1 MKNDCVAVL
10 DVRSYEVTFLI
21 GGKGV
26 NDTFV
31 QRGSKSEKY
40 EGFTTDGFLDEE
52 SFCRAV
58 SSCVSSVLQNYD
70 GTISEICVGT
80 PSAFTKIYTKG
91 QTISFPT
98 RRKLSAEE
106 FDALYDAGLAELT
119 VPGRC
124 VKHSSMYYS
133 LGDNRKYFTAKELYK
148 AHSAVLK
155 GALCYY
161 FVDEKFYEL
170 ITPLL
175 SSLGFDTV
183 RFEPQGLSQAL
194 YLLPEKKRE
203 GYALMLDVGF
213 LTSTVCIVYG
223 GGIVHEDTVDC
234 GEAHILLSIMDGLGV
249 DFEKAE
255 EILLAANV
263 SGGSVPKD
271 LSWTDVDGTVY
282 NVSKINEII
291 KFGLDGICEK
301 VDEFFAKYYRDK
313 TLPATA
319 SQSMCVTGEG
329 IGAIKGGAEHIS
341 KRLERITEI
350 VYPEIPYYDKP
361 AYSSRIATLWS
372 ALSPRKKQ
380 GLKGALTK
388 LFGGRKK

>member
-106 FDALYDAGLAELT
+106 FDALYEAGLAELT

-124 VKHSSMYYS
+124 VKRSSMYFS
-133 LGDNRKYFTAKELYK
+133 LGDNRKYFTIDGVN
-148 AHSAVLK
+148 HTRGFVLSTCVYLSLDAGGLIGAGSFGIAGFVG
-155 GALCYY
+155 GALA
-161 FVDEKFYEL
+161 L
-170 ITPLL
+170 MALAA
-175 SSLGFDTV
+175 SSEV
-183 RFEPQGLSQAL
+183 SQASFACFNLQKQYKTMTFNVGVLDNDKGSDGRKQPYDTL
-194 YLLPEKKRE
+194 YVIADDKI
-203 GYALMLDVGF
+203 VGEYK
-213 LTSTVCIVYG
+213 LTSNMATTEI
-223 GGIVHEDTVDC
+223 TVD
-234 GEAHILLSIMDGLGV
+234 V
-249 DFEKAE
+249 
-255 EILLAANV
+255 ANCER
-263 SGGSVPKD
+263 
-271 LSWTDVDGTVY
+271 LTFW
-282 NVSKINEII
+282 
-291 KFGLDGICEK
+291 LDHNSNSPSYGIF
-301 VDEFFAKYYRDK
+301 D
-313 TLPATA
+313 
-319 SQSMCVTGEG
+319 
-329 IGAIKGGAEHIS
+329 
-341 KRLERITEI
+341 
-350 VYPEIPYYDKP
+350 
-361 AYSSRIATLWS
+361 ATL
-372 ALSPRKKQ
+372 
-380 GLKGALTK
+380 TK
-388 LFGGRKK
+388 